1 MSDDSGIG
9 ALGDRLGSNCE
20 KNSLA
25 RSMRIGFHVRTS
37 GLGWVGSVL
46 PFNIALGPMGTLVQL
61 LILNL
66 NGTVLEVGLAITLFN
81 AVSVPAALFWG
92 LVTDRFHRR
101 RIIIV
106 FSFLVTT
113 LILVL
118 FLFVRTIYWVSFFYA
133 LFSFATTASTTP
145 LNLLVMET
153 ERKPKWASAFAK
165 FSMLSSVGQTIGL
178 LLGMLWSFYVPLE
191 YFVIPLAVLS
201 LISAVLAVSL
211 IKEPEMVF
219 ERQTM
224 TMNKQSFFNR
234 LYQSPFLFL
243 KIPYLT
249 DFKRFS
255 KSLRHELTRH
265 MPLLYLAIFFFFL
278 SAGIFNTSLVPA
290 LEANSISSLLIFSVI
305 MLGMIVQI
313 ISFRFAGPYT
323 ERKSPIKAAI
333 GGLTLRIIGY
343 GTLAAFAYLFTGLW
357 FLIPVLIFYPL
368 SSGIAYSI
376 IYTSSNTM
384 VFNTL
389 NPRRNGSNLGLY
401 SALVGVAI
409 MIGSFVSGFSS
420 FYLGFYVTFL
430 VSAVCLVFSAWLLSL
445 MQNPN
450 NQFSFCS

>member
-1 MSDDSGIG
+1 
-9 ALGDRLGSNCE
+9 
-20 KNSLA
+20 
-25 RSMRIGFHVRTS
+25 
-37 GLGWVGSVL
+37 
-46 PFNIALGPMGTLVQL
+46 
-61 LILNL
+61 
-66 NGTVLEVGLAITLFN
+66 
-81 AVSVPAALFWG
+81 
-92 LVTDRFHRR
+92 
-101 RIIIV
+101 
-106 FSFLVTT
+106 
-113 LILVL
+113 
-118 FLFVRTIYWVSFFYA
+118 

-201 LISAVLAVSL
+201 LISAALAASL

-219 ERQTM
+219 ERQTL
-224 TMNKQSFFNR
+224 TMNKQSFFSR

-243 KIPYLT
+243 KIPHLT

-265 MPLLYLAIFFFFL
+265 TPLLYLAIFVFFL

-305 MLGMIVQI
+305 MLGMVVQI
-313 ISFRFAGPYT
+313 VSFKFAGPYT
-323 ERKSPIKAAI
+323 EQKSPIKAAI
-333 GGLTLRIIGY
+333 GGLALRIIGY
-343 GTLAAFAYLFTGLW
+343 GTLAAFAYFFTGLW

-389 NPRRNGSNLGLY
+389 NPRRNGSNLGVY

-430 VSAVCLVFSAWLLSL
+430 VSAVCLVFSAWLMSL

-450 NQFSFCS
+450 SQFSFCS

>member
-1 MSDDSGIG
+1 M
-9 ALGDRLGSNCE
+9 
-20 KNSLA
+20 
-25 RSMRIGFHVRTS
+25 
-37 GLGWVGSVL
+37 
-46 PFNIALGPMGTLVQL
+46 
-61 LILNL
+61 
-66 NGTVLEVGLAITLFN
+66 LEVGLAITLFN

-92 LVTDRFHRR
+92 LVTDRFHQR
-101 RIIIV
+101 RILIV

-118 FLFVRTIYWVSFFYA
+118 FLFVRTIYWVSFLYA
-133 LFSFATTASTTP
+133 LFSFGTTASTTP

-201 LISAVLAVSL
+201 LISAALAAFL
-211 IKEPEMVF
+211 IREPDMVF
-219 ERQTM
+219 ERQTL

-265 MPLLYLAIFFFFL
+265 TPLLYLAIFLFFL

-305 MLGMIVQI
+305 LLGMIVQI

-333 GGLTLRIIGY
+333 EGLTLRIIGY

-389 NPRRNGSNLGLY
+389 NPRRNGSNLGVY
-401 SALVGVAI
+401 SALVGAAI

-430 VSAVCLVFSAWLLSL
+430 VSAVCLVFSAWLMSL